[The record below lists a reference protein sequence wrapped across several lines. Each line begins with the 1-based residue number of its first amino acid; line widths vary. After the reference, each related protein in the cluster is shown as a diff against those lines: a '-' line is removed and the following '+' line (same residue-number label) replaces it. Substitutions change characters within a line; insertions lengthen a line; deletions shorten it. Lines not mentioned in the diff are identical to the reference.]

1 MFDAIKDGFIWTLNV
16 PNFSILDL
24 LFNVYTLYS
33 TFERDKEREREKQ
46 KETWSWEVKLWLTG
60 TMDRR
65 RMVTDVLKL
74 SYSDV

>member
-1 MFDAIKDGFIWTLNV
+1 M

-33 TFERDKEREREKQ
+33 TFERDKERERERE
-46 KETWSWEVKLWLTG
+46 KETRSWKVKLWLTG
-60 TMDRR
+60 TIDGR
-65 RMVTDVLKL
+65 RMVTDILKL